1 MDRIVQVQT
10 FELLYV
16 EADSFPDG
24 IQYAWNTLEKKLGSL
39 KGRKFY
45 GASWMEGEKIRY
57 IAGVIP
63 VSSAEK
69 EILRLPIIKIEG
81 GTFITRKIEKWH
93 ERIDEIGRIFDMLA
107 GLYPLRKGVPF
118 LEYYRSN
125 KELILM
131 VPIGIE
137 NKSP

>member
-1 MDRIVQVQT
+1 MDRIVQVKA
-10 FELLYV
+10 FELLYI
-16 EADSFPDG
+16 EAHSFPDG
-24 IQYAWNTLEKKLGSL
+24 IQYAWNSLEKKLGSL

-45 GASWMEGEKIRY
+45 GASWMECGKIRY
-57 IAGVIP
+57 VAGVTP
-63 VSSAEK
+63 VSSAEE

-81 GTFITRKIEKWH
+81 GAFITRKLEKWH
-93 ERIDEIGRIFDMLA
+93 ERIDEIGKIFETLA
-107 GLYPLRKGVPF
+107 DLYPVRKGVPF

-137 NKSP
+137 SKNH

>member
-16 EADSFPDG
+16 EADSFPNG
-24 IQYAWNTLEKKLGSL
+24 IRYAWSTLERKLGSL

-57 IAGVIP
+57 VAGVIP

-69 EILRLPIIKIEG
+69 EILKLPILKIEG
-81 GTFITRKIEKWH
+81 GAFVTRKLENWYGKM
-93 ERIDEIGRIFDMLA
+93 DEIGKIFDTLSD
-107 GLYPLRKGVPF
+107 LYPVRKGVPF
-118 LEYYRSN
+118 LEYYKSN

-131 VPIGIE
+131 VPVGTE
-137 NKSP
+137 SKNP